1 MSSRDSSPVLFDY
14 PNASSNTFIIMRFRD
29 TKQHR
34 EILAAL
40 REALA
45 YYGLNGLRAD
55 DKGYS
60 DSCWSNVKS
69 YLDACDS
76 GIAVFEN
83 IDDDDFNP
91 NVSLELG
98 YMMALKKPVL
108 LLKEKRLQALQSDVV
123 GNLYKTFDSYD
134 ISTSVRSSVLQW
146 LRDIGI
152 AKSAAE
158 RVVLFVSYGGT
169 CRCAMAKVALEKALE
184 GRQLPYRLRVVSV
197 AHKFGGTDEASRG
210 ARRAVYDT
218 YGSDLLERHRVTRR
232 NPGLL
237 ADADLIL
244 VMEEQLREG
253 LPREKI
259 FGFNEFLG
267 LQGDVQ
273 NPWPDDEDEAAHA
286 RYRDCMR
293 DVRSAL
299 DQGADR
305 ILSYLDEHSTTP

>member
-1 MSSRDSSPVLFDY
+1 MNRDSSPVLFDY
-14 PNASSNTFIIMRFRD
+14 PKASSNVFIMMRFRD

-40 REALA
+40 RDALS

-55 DKGYS
+55 DKNYS
-60 DSCWSNVKS
+60 DSLWSNVKS

-76 GIAVFEN
+76 GIAVFEQ
-83 IDDDDFNP
+83 IEDDDFNP

-98 YMMALKKPVL
+98 FMMALKKPVL
-108 LLKEKRLQALQSDVV
+108 LLKEKHLKALPADVV
-123 GNLYKTFDSYD
+123 ENLYRTFDSYD
-134 ISTSVRSSVLQW
+134 VSASVRPSVLQW
-146 LRDIGI
+146 LRDMGI

-169 CRCAMAKVALEKALE
+169 CRCAMAKVALDQALAN
-184 GRQLPYRLRVVSV
+184 RQLPYRLRVISV

-237 ADADLIL
+237 ADADLVL

-253 LPREKI
+253 LPTDKT
-259 FGFNEFLG
+259 FGFNDFLG
-267 LQGDVQ
+267 LHGDVQ
-273 NPWPDDEDEAAHA
+273 NPWPDDEDDAAHA

-293 DVRSAL
+293 DVRAAL
-299 DQGADR
+299 DKGADR
-305 ILSYLDEHSTTP
+305 ILNYLAEHSPTP

>member
-1 MSSRDSSPVLFDY
+1 MSSRDSSAVLSDY
-14 PNASSNTFIIMRFRD
+14 PNASSITFLMMRFRD

-45 YYGLNGLRAD
+45 YYGLHGLRAD
-55 DKGYS
+55 DKNYS
-60 DSCWSNVKS
+60 DSRLSNVKS
-69 YLDACDS
+69 YMDACES
-76 GIAVFEN
+76 GIAVFEQ
-83 IDDDDFNP
+83 IEDDDFNP

-98 YMMALKKPVL
+98 YMMALEKPVL
-108 LLKEKRLQALQSDVV
+108 LLKEKRLKALPSDVV
-123 GNLYKTFDSYD
+123 EKLYKTFDSHD
-134 ISTSVRSSVLQW
+134 VANSIRPGVLEW
-146 LRDIGI
+146 LRDIGV
-152 AKSAAE
+152 AKSPAE
-158 RVVLFVSYGGT
+158 RVVLFVSLGGT
-169 CRCAMAKVALEKALE
+169 CRCAMAKVALDKTLE
-184 GRQLPYRLRVVSV
+184 GRKLPYLLRVVSV

-210 ARRAVYDT
+210 ARRAVDDM
-218 YGSDLLERHRVTRR
+218 YGSDLLEEHRVTRR

-237 ADADLIL
+237 GDADLIL

-253 LPREKI
+253 LPREKT

-267 LQGDVQ
+267 LRGDVK
-273 NPWPDDEDEAAHA
+273 NPWPPDEDEAAYK

-305 ILSYLDEHSTTP
+305 ILGYLDEHSTAP